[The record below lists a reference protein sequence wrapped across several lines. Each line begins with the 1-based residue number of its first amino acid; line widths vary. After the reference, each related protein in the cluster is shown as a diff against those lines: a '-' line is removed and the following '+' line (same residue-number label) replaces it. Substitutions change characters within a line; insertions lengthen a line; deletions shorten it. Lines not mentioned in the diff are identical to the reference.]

1 MQLQKTAKALE
12 ELQPGRRSL
21 PQRARSLLLMADR
34 HPEPALHEFFGAE
47 AGALIEQLIASGHL
61 LRVADSAPAPRPP
74 DTAPVVAP
82 SAQAPADGP
91 TAPGPLNLAGTRM
104 YMFDL
109 CERMFANRHED
120 KARHMRDMLREARDL
135 PALQACALALLDAVQ
150 QHAGNERADAL
161 RERLQHL
168 LQHEAT
174 ASA

>member
-34 HPEPALHEFFGAE
+34 HPEPALHDFFGEE
-47 AGALIEQLIASGHL
+47 AGPLIEQLIASGHL
-61 LRVADSAPAPRPP
+61 LRVTVPQAAAPAPAGPP
-74 DTAPVVAP
+74 AAPPAETA
-82 SAQAPADGP
+82 
-91 TAPGPLNLAGTRM
+91 APGPLNLAGTRM

-120 KARHMRDMLREARDL
+120 KARRMRDMLREARDL
-135 PALQACALALLDAVQ
+135 QTLQACALTLIGAVQ
-150 QHAGNERADAL
+150 QHAGDERAEAL

-168 LQHEAT
+168 LQPEAM
-174 ASA
+174 A

>member
-34 HPEPALHEFFGAE
+34 HPVPALHEFFGDE

-61 LRVADSAPAPRPP
+61 LRVTAPQAAPASP
-74 DTAPVVAP
+74 
-82 SAQAPADGP
+82 AQAPEEPA
-91 TAPGPLNLAGTRM
+91 APGPLNLAGTRM

-120 KARHMRDMLREARDL
+120 QARRMRDMLREARDL
-135 PALQACALALLDAVQ
+135 QALQACALALIDAVQ
-150 QHAGNERADAL
+150 QHAGDERAEAL

-174 ASA
+174 V